1 MRYSHLIT
9 ESYVDGP
16 GRRAVLFVQGCPLA
30 CPGCQ
35 NQHLWPR
42 EGGREAATD
51 QLAYELV
58 RANPYA
64 VTISGGEPFEQ
75 ADSLCLLVARI
86 RQLSPACHIT
96 IYSGYTWEEIVGF
109 VPGGRL
115 SLPTLARILQT
126 VDVIVDGRFVRAL
139 DNGLMQYRGSANQ
152 RPIDVRA
159 TLEQMERGGGIEPVV
174 LDWDTPEVI
183 VTDDGALLMPI
194 GLDLLDDPASK
205 TRRCGQTV

>member
-9 ESYVDGP
+9 ESFVDGP
-16 GRRAVLFVQGCPLA
+16 GRRAVLFLQGCPLA

-35 NQHLWPR
+35 NKHLWPR
-42 EGGREAATD
+42 EGGREASPID
-51 QLAYELV
+51 LSWQLFT
-58 RANPYA
+58 ANAEA

-75 ADSLCLLVARI
+75 ADSLALLLREI
-86 RQLSPACHIT
+86 RKRAPHCHII
-96 IYSGYTWEEIVGF
+96 IYTGYTWQELMERALVNWAIVTIW
-109 VPGGRL
+109 RL
-115 SLPTLARILQT
+115 A
-126 VDVIVDGRFVRAL
+126 DVIVDGRFLRDL

-159 TLEQMERGGGIEPVV
+159 TLERMERGGGIEPVV

-183 VTDDGALLMPI
+183 VTTTGALLMPI
-194 GLDLLDDPASK
+194 GLDLIDDPASK